1 MTRYKFFIV
10 YPVSEQNAKFFFA
23 SAKKSAGGRRVKK
36 KMDIKRQKLR
46 ASFRAQVHEDTDRAP
61 VERQKGKSRNRGC
74 ELNRARLDKN

>member
-36 KMDIKRQKLR
+36 KLDIKRQKLR
-46 ASFRAQVHEDTDRAP
+46 ASFRAQVHEVTTARLWSG
-61 VERQKGKSRNRGC
+61 RKGKGRNRGC

>member
-61 VERQKGKSRNRGC
+61 VERQKGKSRNRGR